1 MIDWLDSHSE
11 TLVGL
16 STFVLVL
23 ITGYYAWTTRA
34 LVRETRA
41 TLQGANRATLQERLD
56 RISMICIQDPTL
68 FPQLEDETATGD
80 EQDARFHIANMFLG
94 VLEEAYMQ
102 HSLERSMSDDDWSAW
117 VATADVFLPK
127 AYIVRYWQRVA
138 PTFEPGFQ
146 RFIAERQRALSN

>member
-68 FPQLEDETATGD
+68 FPQLEDQTATGD